1 MCNRVSIQQP
11 LYSIIQWKNT
21 IKNKERRRKGKERKK
36 ERKKEMMM
44 DLDRVCIKDQVEKAT
59 TESTLEFPRMPSK
72 TDKERAFCWGLIS
85 STLSITARK
94 GGELFRVMEMWFQR

>member
-1 MCNRVSIQQP
+1 
-11 LYSIIQWKNT
+11 
-21 IKNKERRRKGKERKK
+21 
-36 ERKKEMMM
+36 M

-94 GGELFRVMEMWFQR
+94 GGELFRVMEMWFQRQSERYKKMTFLISIYLSIYLRLEEGEREREKEH